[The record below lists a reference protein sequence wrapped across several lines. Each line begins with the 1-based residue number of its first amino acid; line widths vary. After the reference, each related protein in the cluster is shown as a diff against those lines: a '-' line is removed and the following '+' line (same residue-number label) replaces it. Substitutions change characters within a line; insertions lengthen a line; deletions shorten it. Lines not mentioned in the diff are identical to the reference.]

1 MRRYTLISEPAAHL
15 EARREVVV
23 EARNDGEAYDQAA
36 DHVAAEVPY
45 HCTLDRENRGHRGWG
60 TSSDEDK
67 PTGGWQDR
75 YLYPA
80 ALSGRHIWSSIQLSS
95 ARYRRSSGLL

>member
-1 MRRYTLISEPAAHL
+1 MKRYTLISEPAAHL

-45 HCTLDRENRGHRGWG
+45 HCTISIAR
-60 TSSDEDK
+60 TEDIGAGAPRLTK
-67 PTGGWQDR
+67 INPPVVGKTATFTPQ
-75 YLYPA
+75 P
-80 ALSGRHIWSSIQLSS
+80 
-95 ARYRRSSGLL
+95 